1 MNELQKTLISMG
13 AIIVIGLLIYITIT
27 WYIKSRKHMT
37 KNKMLTMNLA
47 IKYKLF
53 LEYLSYQEKQKSNYY
68 LILLRINN
76 LNQIE
81 RKYPNDTVRSYLT
94 MIVKELSVYLPF
106 GGKIAQTPKRD
117 TLIMYYP
124 AIDEDPYTLGKQF
137 QLLAQNLFYKQGV
150 HIGKTNSV
158 ALIDSPNLENL
169 SYALIGSVRSLGE
182 PVIFDASQHHLSEE
196 FIQLNHLQKNLDY
209 TIKSYQVET
218 LKVKR
223 DNEIYNRLF
232 VGDLDLFTYLNK
244 LPIMD
249 QSWVNM
255 DMMENIL
262 GHLYD
267 ANMYANI
274 NLPVLFHTVAS
285 PMFTEYLSYIVK
297 TNQFLLENIILSVK
311 LTSIENED
319 QLIKNILTLSNLGV
333 KVSLILDDIYP
344 NIYQAIQKY
353 HVKRI
358 EIVERLLNHDLA
370 ADLLYFAKV
379 NHIEVLYKTSHKTVD
394 ESNLHVTHM
403 TKDEIH
409 FQIDKKKRGRK

>member
-1 MNELQKTLISMG
+1 
-13 AIIVIGLLIYITIT
+13 
-27 WYIKSRKHMT
+27 
-37 KNKMLTMNLA
+37 
-47 IKYKLF
+47 
-53 LEYLSYQEKQKSNYY
+53 
-68 LILLRINN
+68 
-76 LNQIE
+76 
-81 RKYPNDTVRSYLT
+81 
-94 MIVKELSVYLPF
+94 
-106 GGKIAQTPKRD
+106 
-117 TLIMYYP
+117 
-124 AIDEDPYTLGKQF
+124 
-137 QLLAQNLFYKQGV
+137 
-150 HIGKTNSV
+150 
-158 ALIDSPNLENL
+158 
-169 SYALIGSVRSLGE
+169 
-182 PVIFDASQHHLSEE
+182 
-196 FIQLNHLQKNLDY
+196 
-209 TIKSYQVET
+209 
-218 LKVKR
+218 
-223 DNEIYNRLF
+223 
-232 VGDLDLFTYLNK
+232 
-244 LPIMD
+244 
-249 QSWVNM
+249 M

-274 NLPVLFHTVAS
+274 NLPVLLHTVAS

-353 HVKRI
+353 HIKRI